1 MPLPRTTPPVRQ
13 FVARRTESDMLSMAP
28 LKLRLGTADYTVP
41 VLNNKKAAEWRDKL
55 YRRLAPLVA
64 AFDFSGIDLTAPQQ
78 IVSQAMS
85 TKLSQELIA
94 FPLEL
99 KALAQEFA
107 PGVLTDEAFEN
118 ASDEQICLAFAQIAE
133 VGYPFFFHLWAT
145 KRALSMPAQK
155 IPTDPANMV
164 V

>member
-1 MPLPRTTPPVRQ
+1 MPAPARQ
-13 FVARRTESDMLSMAP
+13 FISRRTESDMLSMAP
-28 LKLRLGTADYTVP
+28 IKIRLGTADYSVP

-55 YRRLAPLVA
+55 YRRLGPLVA
-64 AFDFSGIDLTAPQQ
+64 AFDFSGLDLSAPQQ
-78 IVSQAMS
+78 LVSQAMS

-94 FPLEL
+94 YPKEL

-107 PGVLTDEAFEN
+107 PDVLKDEVFEE
-118 ASDEQICLAFAQIAE
+118 ATDEQICLAFAQIAE

-145 KRALSMPAQK
+145 KRALALPTQK
-155 IPTDPANMV
+155 IPETPNMV

>member
-1 MPLPRTTPPVRQ
+1 
-13 FVARRTESDMLSMAP
+13 MLAMAP
-28 LKLRLGTADYTVP
+28 LKIRLGTAEYSVP

-55 YRRLAPLVA
+55 YRRLGPLVA
-64 AFDFSGIDLTAPQQ
+64 AFDFTGLDLAAPQQ

-85 TKLSQELIA
+85 TKLAQELIA
-94 FPLEL
+94 YPKEL
-99 KALAQEFA
+99 KALTQEFA
-107 PGVLTDEAFEN
+107 PDVLTDEAFEE

-145 KRALSMPAQK
+145 KRAMATPPQKMPET
-155 IPTDPANMV
+155 PTPNRV